1 MCYRS
6 SRIRNFKSN
15 CKEIPPRK
23 KYGYFQCR
31 KKGLLWPEY
40 LTARLQFA
48 NQFKKLSTNFWA
60 KGISFYLDGTSWV
73 HKSNP
78 ASHAKTFCMR
88 TWRRRSEGLKPA
100 CSTKGKKEGSEVRV
114 AKFMVAVSHSK
125 GIVKYYRYKFLN
137 FIEEQF
143 PNMFAK
149 EN

>member
-6 SRIRNFKSN
+6 SRIRNFTSN

-31 KKGLLWPEY
+31 KKGLLSPEY

-78 ASHAKTFCMR
+78 ASHAKTFR
-88 TWRRRSEGLKPA
+88 TRHGERRAKASNR
-100 CSTKGKKEGSEVRV
+100 RV
-114 AKFMVAVSHSK
+114 AQREKKKVL
-125 GIVKYYRYKFLN
+125 GDI
-137 FIEEQF
+137 
-143 PNMFAK
+143 
-149 EN
+149 